1 LIACILTELGHA
13 QAAIK
18 RIRGPTISHGL
29 RYLFAS
35 NTIEQHFWRFVPIKT
50 VSPYVRVTTI
60 EHGVNDLVNIHGV
73 VLTAPIFHPMM
84 IKNEALDGLRNS
96 AKINT
101 MADHNAN

>member
-1 LIACILTELGHA
+1 
-13 QAAIK
+13 
-18 RIRGPTISHGL
+18 
-29 RYLFAS
+29 
-35 NTIEQHFWRFVPIKT
+35 
-50 VSPYVRVTTI
+50 VTTI

-73 VLTAPIFHPMM
+73 VLTAPIIHPMM